1 MREFEQDIWHE
12 EKMAASIPV
21 SLFLGILV
29 TMILVA
35 LTLPDVKE
43 ENKLYKACYNA
54 CKVKSGE
61 EDIGASPSFL
71 IANEAINNMG
81 ACIIACKEK
90 EE

>member
-1 MREFEQDIWHE
+1 MREFEQDIRHE

-43 ENKLYKACYNA
+43 ENKLL
-54 CKVKSGE
+54 E
-61 EDIGASPSFL
+61 
-71 IANEAINNMG
+71 
-81 ACIIACKEK
+81 
-90 EE
+90 